1 MRAART
7 AAVVAV
13 KTLTLLVMAV
23 TTLAMT
29 SPVPA
34 GRSGPDGGAGA
45 QGGPPALADTGA
57 RPPSGP
63 CALPGATDNVSETAL
78 TPPGYAPS
86 SGVVRAI
93 TFLIDFPDSPA
104 TISPQERYAE
114 FFPAVADYYRTSSYG
129 RLDYRSTPVLRWIR
143 MSRPYRA
150 YGIERGTPFDA
161 STGDGYAALSA
172 EILDA
177 ADDTVDFR
185 RYDLINVLVT
195 PDAGP
200 PATED
205 VRSVTFAGTPTG
217 LTTAEGTP
225 FRNVSFIWSRQTG
238 DSPFRVLN
246 HENAHS
252 FGLPDLYYT
261 GRGAAL
267 LKTPVGHWDPMDE
280 DWGPSEDFLAW
291 HKWKLGWLAPAQ
303 VRCLDRPGV
312 HSFALTPTAFPGGL
326 KLAVLPV
333 SRHTAITLEARAPGP
348 LDHAVCRPGVLVTA
362 VTTTMYTGSG
372 PVRVADATP
381 GSRGCYTSD
390 LNVNAALSD
399 APYAAGQ
406 RYTGPGVTVDVL
418 GATDEG
424 DWRVRVRTVRR
435 PPASDGGRD

>member
-1 MRAART
+1 MKTPAI
-7 AAVVAV
+7 VVV
-13 KTLTLLVMAV
+13 KTLAIVVLAA

-34 GRSGPDGGAGA
+34 GRTGPGVGAGA
-45 QGGPPALADTGA
+45 QGAPPALPDTGA

-63 CALPGATDNVSETAL
+63 CALPGATDNVSEAPL

-93 TFLIDFPDSPA
+93 TFLIDFPDVPA
-104 TISPQERYAE
+104 TVTPQERYAE
-114 FFPAVADYYRTSSYG
+114 FFPAVADYYRASSYG

-150 YGIERGTPFDA
+150 YRIERGTPFDA
-161 STGDGYAALSA
+161 STGDGYGALSA

-177 ADDTVDFR
+177 VDDTVDFR

-217 LTTAEGTP
+217 LTTAEDTS
-225 FRNVSFIWSRQTG
+225 FKNVSFIWSRQTG
-238 DSPFRVLN
+238 DSAFRVLN

-267 LKTPVGHWDPMDE
+267 QKTPVGHWDPMDE

-312 HSFALTPTAFPGGL
+312 RSFALAPTSAPGGL
-326 KLAVLPV
+326 KLAVIPV

-348 LDHAVCRPGVLVTA
+348 LDHVVCRPGVLITA

-381 GSRGCYTSD
+381 GSAGCYTSD

-399 APYAAGQ
+399 APYRAGQ
-406 RYTGPGVTVDVL
+406 TYTGPGVTIDVL
-418 GATDEG
+418 GATAGG
-424 DWRVRVRTVRR
+424 DWRVRVRTFR
-435 PPASDGGRD
+435 PRASADGRG